1 MIRIGCWN
9 IHGLNV
15 SKLDDVTKI
24 CSKYDIMC
32 FLETMSKESPGNIP
46 GFTAPFVVSAKKK
59 AKKRGRSSGGILVYA
74 KPILR
79 QHVKMLKGSD
89 ATLWIRIVSENV
101 GLKYGGIFLPSL
113 VR

>member
-1 MIRIGCWN
+1 MFSIVCWN

-46 GFTAPFVVSAKKK
+46 SFTSSFVVSAKKQRK
-59 AKKRGRSSGGILVYA
+59 EEEALV
-74 KPILR
+74 
-79 QHVKMLKGSD
+79 V
-89 ATLWIRIVSENV
+89 
-101 GLKYGGIFLPSL
+101 F
-113 VR
+113 